1 MLKKILSFSMM
12 AMAVAFFSA
21 CSEDEDPIVIV
32 DEVDNHFT
40 LNQETFPLTSGTIHS
55 IDTERHPETNAV
67 VYEWDIMLS
76 SGDQNGK
83 KHWVRFILNSSNP
96 NDVPAGTYTYD
107 EEYKAHAMDDFTY
120 YITSIMRNSVPGT
133 ATGDLIAN
141 TEFKTGTIVVAKSG
155 STYSITFNITMDN
168 GDTSTGQFTGPLT
181 LK

>member
-12 AMAVAFFSA
+12 AMAVTFFSA
-21 CSEDEDPIVIV
+21 CSEDEDPVEIV

-40 LNQETFPLTSGTIHS
+40 LNQETFPLNSGTIHS
-55 IDTERHPETNAV
+55 IDTELHPETNAV

-83 KHWVRFILNSSNP
+83 RHWVRFILNSSNP
-96 NDVPAGTYTYD
+96 HDVPAGTYTYD

-141 TEFKTGTIVVAKSG
+141 TEFKTGTINVAKSG
-155 STYSITFNITMDN
+155 STYSITFTITMDN